1 MKSTLGAVKRGWWVG
16 AAVVVAAVVVSGV
29 VFSRQQR
36 PLQVQVP
43 QASGQARQRESVAAL
58 GRLEPAGDV
67 RRLAAPI
74 SGIGGSPR
82 ITDLLVEEG
91 DAVRRGQLLA
101 RFDTAATLLAE
112 QRLLS
117 ARIGNLDT
125 RLQVQTRDIRRYRQL
140 SRSGAIPSGELDTRE
155 TDLLELQGQRNE
167 AWAEREKLKAELL
180 LTELLAPIDGVV
192 LKLHARVGERPADQ
206 GVLELGASDRM
217 QALVEVYES
226 DIDRVELG
234 QPVSL
239 ISENGGF
246 QGNLAG
252 EVIRISPQVRQRSVL
267 STDPT
272 GDADARVVEVRVALS
287 PADSR
292 KVRDLTG
299 LKVIARL
306 GAAAP
311 AASGARR

>member
-1 MKSTLGAVKRGWWVG
+1 MKRVLQSVPRHWWLTG
-16 AAVVVAAVVVSGV
+16 AALIVVGVGVSL
-29 VFSRQQR
+29 SRLQR
-36 PLQVQVP
+36 STPAP
-43 QASGQARQRESVAAL
+43 ATPISQAPRPPEAVAAL

-67 RRLAAPI
+67 RVLAAPI

-82 ITDLLVEEG
+82 VTQLLVEEG
-91 DAVRRGQLLA
+91 DSVQSDQLLA
-101 RFDTAATLLAE
+101 RFDTAPSLLAQ
-112 QRLLS
+112 QRLLD
-117 ARIGNLDT
+117 ARIRNLDI

-155 TDLLELQGQRNE
+155 TALLELQGERSE
-167 AWAEREKLKAELL
+167 AWAEREKVKAELL
-180 LTELLAPIDGVV
+180 LTELRAPMPGTV

-217 QALVEVYES
+217 QALIEVYES
-226 DIDRVELG
+226 DINRVRVG

-246 QGNLAG
+246 EGNLSG

-272 GDADARVVEVRVALS
+272 GDADARVVEVRVALTA
-287 PADSR
+287 ADSQR
-292 KVRDLTG
+292 VRDLTG

-306 GAAAP
+306 G
-311 AASGARR
+311 R

>member
-1 MKSTLGAVKRGWWVG
+1 MNRALKAVPRALWVG
-16 AAVVVAAVVVSGV
+16 AAVVVVVLGV
-29 VFSRQQR
+29 ALSRQPR
-36 PLQVQVP
+36 SKPVPSP
-43 QASGQARQRESVAAL
+43 QASQPARQPESVAAL

-82 ITDLLVEEG
+82 LTGLLVEEG
-91 DAVRRGQLLA
+91 DVVNRGQLLA
-101 RFDTAATLLAE
+101 RFDTAPSLLAQQGLLE
-112 QRLLS
+112 ARLS
-117 ARIGNLDT
+117 NLDR

-155 TDLLELQGQRNE
+155 TALLELQGQRNE
-167 AWAEREKLKAELL
+167 AWAERERIKAELL
-180 LTELLAPIDGVV
+180 LTELRSPIDGVV
-192 LKLHARVGERPADQ
+192 LKLHSRVGERPGDN
-206 GVLELGASDRM
+206 GVLELGASMRM
-217 QALVEVYES
+217 EAVVEVYES
-226 DIDRVELG
+226 DIDRVRLG
-234 QPVSL
+234 QPVRL

-246 QGNLAG
+246 QGTLSG

-272 GDADARVVEVRVALS
+272 GDADARVVEVRVALT
-287 PADSR
+287 PADSQR
-292 KVRDLTG
+292 VRDLTG

-311 AASGARR
+311 GAARAGG